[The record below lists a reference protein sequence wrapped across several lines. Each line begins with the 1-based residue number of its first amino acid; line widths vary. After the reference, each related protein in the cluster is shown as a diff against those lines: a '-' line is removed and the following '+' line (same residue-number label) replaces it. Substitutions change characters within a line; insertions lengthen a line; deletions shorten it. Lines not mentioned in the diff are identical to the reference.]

1 MANLCLLMTGSVQQ
15 AFPGLVTVAQSKAE
29 ASLIWGSELKKHSV
43 ETKQLTISLFLV
55 ELYQ

>member
-1 MANLCLLMTGSVQQ
+1 MTGSVQQ